1 MEAGTNALNA
11 FEEVAGCGA
20 HGLRSVGVE
29 VIQVNVGLRCNQSC
43 LHCHVECSPDRIE
56 TVDWPTME
64 KVVLIARQAAC
75 TLVDITGGAPEM
87 NPNLARFITALRAE
101 GIAVQVRTNFTA
113 MLEPGNEDLPRFFQ
127 QNGVQLVGS
136 MPCYLEENV
145 DAQRG
150 LGTHGKSID
159 AIRRLNAL
167 GYGHEPELVLNLV
180 YNPVGPQLPPAQDQ
194 LEADYRRELSR
205 RHGVVFTHLLTI
217 TNMPVGRF
225 RTHLRSLDMERDYM
239 DLLVRCFNKET
250 LDGLM
255 CRRQI
260 SIGWDGTLYDCDF
273 NIALGMPVDHGVS
286 CDLGDFDLSAL
297 SHRQIV
303 TGDHCFGCTAGCG
316 SSCGGAL
323 VEPVQEV

>member
-1 MEAGTNALNA
+1 MGAGTDGLNA
-11 FEEVAGCGA
+11 FEKVAGCGT

-29 VIQVNVGLRCNQSC
+29 VVQVNVGLRCNQRCS
-43 LHCHVECSPDRIE
+43 HCHVEASPERTE
-56 TVDWPTME
+56 TMDWPTME
-64 KVVLIARQAAC
+64 QVVTVARQTGC
-75 TLVDITGGAPEM
+75 KFVDITGGAPEM
-87 NPNLARFITALRAE
+87 NPNLARFIAE
-101 GIAVQVRTNFTA
+101 LHAAGIAVQVRTNFTA
-113 MLEPGNEDLPRFFQ
+113 LLESGNEDLPLFFR
-127 QNGVQLVGS
+127 QNEVRLVGS

-150 LGTHGKSID
+150 AGTHGRSIE

-167 GYGHEPELVLNLV
+167 GYGHRPDLVLNLV
-180 YNPVGPQLPPAQDQ
+180 YNPVGPQLPPRQDQ
-194 LEADYRRELSR
+194 LESDYRRELSR

-217 TNMPVGRF
+217 TNMPLGRF
-225 RTHLRSLDMERDYM
+225 RTHLRSVNMEREYM
-239 DLLVRCFNKET
+239 DLLVRSFNKET

-273 NIALGMPVDHGVS
+273 NVALGMPVDHGVS
-286 CDLGDFDLSAL
+286 CNLSDFDLSAL
-297 SHRQIV
+297 AHRQIV

-323 VEPVQEV
+323 VESVLGV